1 MIIKKFLNGIIKED
15 GFNLETS
22 NNKIFLIGKPKK
34 KIPIKLKLMTRSIEY
49 KLLLFPDF
57 YFGKG
62 YVDGEILI
70 ENGTISEILD
80 IALKISD
87 EKTLALFQR

>member
-1 MIIKKFLNGIIKED
+1 MVIKED

-49 KLLLFPDF
+49 KLC
-57 YFGKG
+57 YFQIFILEKG
-62 YVDGEILI
+62 M
-70 ENGTISEILD
+70 
-80 IALKISD
+80 
-87 EKTLALFQR
+87 